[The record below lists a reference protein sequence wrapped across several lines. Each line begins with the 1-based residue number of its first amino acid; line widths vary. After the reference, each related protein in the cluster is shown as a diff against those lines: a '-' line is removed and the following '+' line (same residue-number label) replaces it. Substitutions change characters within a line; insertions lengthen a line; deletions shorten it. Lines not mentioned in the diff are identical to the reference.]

1 MIIHFIAEENILTI
15 IAYMLLSKSDVI
27 IDDRQMIKMS
37 KKGEYV

>member
-1 MIIHFIAEENILTI
+1 MIIHFIVEKNILTI

-27 IDDRQMIKMS
+27 IDDTQMIKMS